1 MVLRL
6 RKGPLYYL
14 PEMNNM
20 KRSVLLISIYLLLCI
35 ISIAQ
40 TPPPGIFNIGL
51 NESLGGYVF
60 YLTPDG
66 KHGLVA
72 ATQDQSSLSDWYLA
86 QDLISIPDNHD
97 SIGKKFTDWRLPTKY
112 ELNLMYTQKTAIAS
126 FANDYYWSSIAN
138 AGTSA
143 WLKNFGDGRQ
153 DYGTK
158 DGAYHI
164 RAVRSF

>member
-1 MVLRL
+1 
-6 RKGPLYYL
+6 
-14 PEMNNM
+14 M
-20 KRSVLLISIYLLLCI
+20 KKSVLSISISLLLCI

-40 TPPPGIFNIGL
+40 TPGSGIFNIGL
-51 NESLGGYVF
+51 NESIGGYVF

-72 ATQDQSSLSDWYLA
+72 ATQDQSSLSDWYSA

-97 SIGKKFTDWRLPTKY
+97 SAGKKFTDWRLPTKY
-112 ELNLMYTQKTAIAS
+112 ELSLMYAQKTSIGS
-126 FANDYYWSSIAN
+126 FSDDYYWSSIAN
-138 AGTSA
+138 ASTSS
-143 WLKNFGDGRQ
+143 WLKNFGDGRM
-153 DYGTK
+153 DYGPK